1 MFDKVTSHLIHKDE
15 LKFSDRKQ
23 RIYDFLRANPVGV
36 LSSVTPNGNPHGT
49 VIYYT
54 VDKAFAVAF
63 LTKTRTR
70 KFDNLKHNDHVML
83 TVFDSQ
89 AQTTAQIS
97 GDAVE
102 IRDSYEINVVA
113 GAILG
118 ASLKTSE
125 AGVPPITKLEAGR
138 YVAFKLAPVQI
149 RMAVYAR
156 PDPGDYS
163 DLFESIESFE
173 LNEKAA

>member
-1 MFDKVTSHLIHKDE
+1 LI
-15 LKFSDRKQ
+15 
-23 RIYDFLRANPVGV
+23 P
-36 LSSVTPNGNPHGT
+36 
-49 VIYYT
+49 
-54 VDKAFAVAF
+54 
-63 LTKTRTR
+63 
-70 KFDNLKHNDHVML
+70 
-83 TVFDSQ
+83 
-89 AQTTAQIS
+89 QTQTIAQIS

-173 LNEKAA
+173 LN